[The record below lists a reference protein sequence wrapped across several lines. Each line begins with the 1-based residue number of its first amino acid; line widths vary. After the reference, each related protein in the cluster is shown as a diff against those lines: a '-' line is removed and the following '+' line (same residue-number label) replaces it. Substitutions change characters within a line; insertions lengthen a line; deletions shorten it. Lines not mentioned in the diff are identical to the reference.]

1 MVQRKTARQAWARMA
16 RRVRLHTVE
25 DWQRFNLSQPGR
37 DVSPAELDMFRQR
50 VPLQEKMRAL
60 DIGCGNGR
68 WTRELAKLGLE
79 VTGFDWDWAAVER
92 ADTFPTL
99 YRGPTARCGDDPS
112 RFTGGGGV

>member
-1 MVQRKTARQAWARMA
+1 MVQRKTARQARARMA

-60 DIGCGNGR
+60 DIGWGNGR

-99 YRGPTARCGDDPS
+99 YRGRTARCGDDPS